1 MSRTCDL
8 CGKHTSFGN
17 NVSKSY
23 NHTRRTWKPNLIKIR
38 TVIAGK
44 TETLKICTRCL
55 KSDFIEKKVR
65 VPKDAVVVPQAD
77 MPVVAE
83 AK

>member
-8 CGKHTSFGN
+8 CGKRTSFGN

-38 TVIAGK
+38 TEFGGH

-65 VPKDAVVVPQAD
+65 VPKDAVVVPPTEVQA
-77 MPVVAE
+77 AQ